1 MYDNIRALGSAYG
14 HLATIQ
20 FYKGSVDTATSYFR
34 KSIALN
40 TQIEARLGISE
51 SCLHF
56 GEAFLELGMYDSAA
70 YYLNKGI
77 SYSVEVHDYYTMD
90 NFYKSLSKVY
100 EARGQLD
107 SALYYYKK
115 LQDVRD
121 TLFNL
126 NKSNIVSEMQTELAN
141 ERSLREIEVLK
152 EKDVRKSLILYASIG
167 LGVLLLLLVVLAYNR
182 FLVKKRSAL
191 LLEKQNTEIQEQKE
205 IIEEKNKDVTDSI
218 HYAKRIQNAILP
230 SNDRIT
236 ELFPSSWCYFVPKD
250 IVSGDFYRFEKEG
263 EYKLF
268 GAVDCTGHG
277 VPGALLSVVGHN
289 LLGKALTD
297 LKLVMPDK
305 ILAFLDGEIHK
316 TLRHKDAMN
325 ENSVQDGMDIALC
338 CYHEKLK
345 TIYYSGAA
353 NPMYMFPQGEL
364 LEFKADKIMIG
375 SGDSARKNFTIHEI
389 KVESGDEIIL
399 FTDSY
404 ADQFGG
410 PFGKK
415 MKYNSFKEML
425 LSIQELSMAAQ
436 SVSVTN
442 SFKEWKKEF
451 DQVDDVCV
459 LAIRIG

>member
-1 MYDNIRALGSAYG
+1 MHVAIA
-14 HLATIQ
+14 IQ
-20 FYKGSVDTATSYFR
+20 
-34 KSIALN
+34 N
-40 TQIEARLGISE
+40 
-51 SCLHF
+51 
-56 GEAFLELGMYDSAA
+56 
-70 YYLNKGI
+70 
-77 SYSVEVHDYYTMD
+77 YYTLD
-90 NFYKSLSKVY
+90 NYYEELSGVY
-100 EARGQLD
+100 EDQGRLD
-107 SALYYYKK
+107 SALFYHKK

-126 NKSNIVSEMQTELAN
+126 NKSNIASEMQTELAN
-141 ERSLREIEVLK
+141 ERSLREIDLLK
-152 EKDVRKSLILYASIG
+152 EKDKKKSLILYASVA
-167 LGVLLLLLVVLAYNR
+167 LGGLLLLLVILAYNR
-182 FLVKKRSAL
+182 FLVKKRSAM
-191 LLEKQNTEIQEQKE
+191 LLEKQNVEIQEQKE

-250 IVSGDFYRFEKEG
+250 IVSGDFYWFEKEG

-305 ILAFLDGEIHK
+305 ILAFLDGEIHR
-316 TLRHKDAMN
+316 TLRHKDSEN
-325 ENSVQDGMDIALC
+325 EGGVQDGMDIALC
-338 CYHEKLK
+338 CYHEKSK

-353 NPMYMFPQGEL
+353 NPMYIFRRGEL
-364 LEFKADKIMIG
+364 IEYKADKIMIG
-375 SGDSARKNFTIHEI
+375 SGDSATKNFKLHEI
-389 KVESGDEIIL
+389 KVETGDEIIL

-415 MKYNSFKEML
+415 MKYKTFKEML
-425 LSIQELSMAAQ
+425 LSIQSLSMGEQ
-436 SVSVTN
+436 SVSVAN
-442 SFKEWKKEF
+442 SFTEWKKDF